1 MAKQTPTTAETNRL
15 HITKPGRWTDMHG
28 TPVHLSPAELTASA
42 TGYDPVVHEAPLVIG
57 HPQHDTPAYGWVQ
70 SLAFSEDDPEFPG
83 LYAQLA
89 KVNPDAADM
98 VASGA
103 MGKISARFYTP
114 TAKSNPKP
122 GIYYLRDVGLL
133 GAQPPAI
140 KGLKPPQLVS
150 FAEADDELVMFAEGE
165 PEPDGPAADAVGGT
179 APTPAPAPNHT
190 PTLEDIVTPEEKA
203 ALEAENL
210 QLRAQ
215 LAARQAADV
224 HAGNVAFAESL
235 ADRFPQPALRAML
248 AATLDHLDMQPQL
261 VEFGEGDEKAP
272 LSSTLKDA
280 LKAAPKVV
288 AFGEQATTQAAATG
302 SAQDDAD
309 DVAFAENADP
319 ARLAQHKAIK
329 AHAAQ
334 HKVDYATAARAVIR

>member
-1 MAKQTPTTAETNRL
+1 MR
-15 HITKPGRWTDMHG
+15 G
-28 TPVHLSPAELTASA
+28 TPVHLSPAELAASA
-42 TGYDPVVHEAPLVIG
+42 TGYDPAVHEAPLVIG

-114 TAKSNPKP
+114 TAKANPRP

-150 FAEADDELVMFAEGE
+150 FAESDDELVMFAEGE
-165 PEPDGPAADAVGGT
+165 PDSPAADPT
-179 APTPAPAPNHT
+179 TPAGTPPTT
-190 PTLEDIVTPEEKA
+190 PTTTEDIVTPEEKA
-203 ALEAENL
+203 ALEAENTR
-210 QLRAQ
+210 LRAE

-224 HAGNVAFAESL
+224 HAANVAFAESL
-235 ADRFPQPALRAML
+235 ADRFPQPALRTML
-248 AATLDHLDMQPQL
+248 AATLDHLDMQPAL

-272 LSSTLKDA
+272 LSQRLKDA
-280 LKAAPKVV
+280 LKAAPQVV
-288 AFGEQATTQAAATG
+288 AFGEQATHATAADAASGAQA
-302 SAQDDAD
+302 DED
-309 DVAFAENADP
+309 DVAFAESADP

-329 AHAAQ
+329 AHAAA
-334 HKVDYATAARAVIR
+334 HKLTYAEADLALRRR